1 MARRQV
7 ISTGKDVASAII
19 RGLNELGRRRDQVD
33 VTVLQKPSKGFL
45 GIGAKKARVQIV
57 EKAWDSEHSTPM
69 RTGIKKRST
78 TAYIQTNKKP
88 RRTRRPHHLV
98 EKSVTLREP
107 KANEAQ
113 KLPSMEIQ
121 KAIIP
126 EEIKQPMED
135 AKNALNGIL
144 NKMGIK
150 ISKLNAWWDAKQ
162 ERILLTFD
170 CDSPALVIGKEAK
183 TLQALQYLITL
194 MISRSF
200 SSPIS
205 VVADTQN
212 YWNKIEEKLN
222 KDITY
227 ALATIRRNKRPYR
240 FRPMSAQMRR
250 YIHHFLALEEDIM
263 TVSEGEGK
271 WRKVVIKIVKPEDK
285 LKQGNSTQVSS
296 DITII
301 ENKTET
307 PAAETKAQDSC
318 VVTAESTNCSSE
330 NTENMVNENIET
342 NTTTPV
348 EENIETKPV
357 TNETVE
363 QTSVNTNVAQK
374 QTPEQPA
381 QTVQPAQTTEQPTQT
396 SEQPAQTTEQPAQIT
411 TVNSTEQAK

>member
-7 ISTGKDVASAII
+7 ISTGKDVATAII

-78 TAYIQTNKKP
+78 NAYLQTNKKP
-88 RRTRRPHHLV
+88 RRTRRPRHLV
-98 EKSVTLREP
+98 EKTVTLREP
-107 KANEAQ
+107 KANETQ
-113 KLPSMEIQ
+113 KLPSLEIQ

-126 EEIKQPMED
+126 DNIKQPMED
-135 AKNALNGIL
+135 AKNALNEIL

-183 TLQALQYLITL
+183 TLQAIQYLITL
-194 MISRSF
+194 MTSRSF

-271 WRKVVIKIVKPEDK
+271 WRKVVIKIVKPEEK
-285 LKQGNSTQVSS
+285 AAH
-296 DITII
+296 I
-301 ENKTET
+301 
-307 PAAETKAQDSC
+307 AAEKAAAQNSEEIAAPEC
-318 VVTAESTNCSSE
+318 VLTAENTNCSSE
-330 NTENMVNENIET
+330 NTENMVNENIEN
-342 NTTTPV
+342 NTTAPIA
-348 EENIETKPV
+348 EENIETKPE

-381 QTVQPAQTTEQPTQT
+381 QT
-396 SEQPAQTTEQPAQIT
+396 SEQPATIQSGTQKEET
-411 TVNSTEQAK
+411 K